1 MPDGIDDQWT
11 LSDQLTPLQDIKS
24 LINVVTGMNLFV
36 PNTYPHT
43 SGAAGILSG
52 GLVDTSGGGE
62 TFAHPTIDQIIAQE
76 IGTDTRFKSLE
87 VGAQASKGLSYNG
100 PYNQNPVE
108 TSPFALFERIFG
120 AGFRAPR

>member
-62 TFAHPTIDQIIAQE
+62 TFAHPTIDQIIAQDWYGYT
-76 IGTDTRFKSLE
+76 I
-87 VGAQASKGLSYNG
+87 
-100 PYNQNPVE
+100 
-108 TSPFALFERIFG
+108 
-120 AGFRAPR
+120 